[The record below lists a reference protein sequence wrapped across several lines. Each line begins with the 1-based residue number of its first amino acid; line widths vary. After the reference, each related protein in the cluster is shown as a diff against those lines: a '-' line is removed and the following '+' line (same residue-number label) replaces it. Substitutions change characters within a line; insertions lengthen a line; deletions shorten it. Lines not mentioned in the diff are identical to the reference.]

1 VKVGDLV
8 KRSPITVNERSSIRE
23 AAKVMS
29 SNRIGLLVVTDSRGE
44 IKGVVSERDIVK
56 AVARGEDLDLS
67 VMRIATKNVISL
79 ERDAG
84 IEEAAYLMSEN
95 RIRHLVITEKG
106 KLYGVISVR
115 DIVEDERFIKAI
127 ANFFQSIDKNA

>member
-1 VKVGDLV
+1 MKVGDLV

-84 IEEAAYLMSEN
+84 IEEAAHLMSEN
-95 RIRHLVITEKG
+95 KIRHLVITEKG

-127 ANFFQSIDKNA
+127 ANFL

>member
-1 VKVGDLV
+1 MKVGDLV

-84 IEEAAYLMSEN
+84 IEKAAHLMSEN